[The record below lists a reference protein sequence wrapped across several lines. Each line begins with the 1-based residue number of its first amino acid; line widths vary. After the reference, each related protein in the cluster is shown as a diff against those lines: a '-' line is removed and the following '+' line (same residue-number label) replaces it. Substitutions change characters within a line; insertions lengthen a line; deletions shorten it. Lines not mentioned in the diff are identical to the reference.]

1 MTHDISRREL
11 LKAAGGLTFLALLPV
26 GRGLFALPPI
36 PAGDARPMGTA
47 PDPLLLFTATPY
59 VQPGPAGGPLIEGK
73 ESVIIAWQTEDR
85 QADFEVEYGP
95 TPQYGRRATVLSAR
109 RGGSSK
115 SESDA
120 RRNYAATL
128 TGLNLGTRF
137 HYRVRLADAAGSGRV
152 IAEGFGTTRKPR
164 GRAIRFVAFG
174 DNSYGEVGQRAVAYW
189 AYKSNPDFVMN
200 TGDNVY
206 EGGLDNEYQRYFF
219 PVYNAEIASAGVGAP
234 LLRSVPFYSV
244 LANHDVHG
252 KGPDGHPAADFDAS
266 PDALAYFT
274 NLYLPLNG
282 PPTPPQV
289 TPTAGDAVRIQE
301 FTTAA
306 GDRFPRMGNYSLDV
320 GDAHFLC
327 LDSNTY
333 IDPTNDGWRAYID
346 ADLGSTKAL
355 WKFVVYHHPA
365 FNVGTEHYTEQQMR
379 VLSPLF
385 EAHGVDFVLSGHEH
399 NYQRTRPLRFAPI
412 DVSKAANRSKKD
424 RRVPGRFTVDNA
436 FDGRT
441 RTRADGVQ
449 YITTGAGG
457 KHLYDATFTDAPD
470 MWLRDDDGRVAYV
483 ARMVTDRHSLSVFEI
498 DGAELIMT
506 QVDEWGREIDRIH
519 VTKSLAAA
527 RTSATGGP

>member
-1 MTHDISRREL
+1 VTHDISRREL

-26 GRGLFALPPI
+26 GRGLFVLPAL
-36 PAGDARPMGTA
+36 AGDARSIGGA

-59 VQPGPAGGPLIEGK
+59 VQPGAAGGPLVEGK
-73 ESVIIAWQTEDR
+73 ESVIVAWQTEDR
-85 QADFEVEYGP
+85 PADFEVEYGP
-95 TPQYGRRATVLSAR
+95 TPQYGRRATVQSTR
-109 RGGSSK
+109 RGGSTK

-120 RRNYAATL
+120 RRNYSATL
-128 TGLNLGTRF
+128 SGLNLGTRY
-137 HYRVRLADAAGSGRV
+137 HYRVRVVVGGQPARV
-152 IAEGFGTTRKPR
+152 IAEGYGTTRKPR

-189 AYKSNPDFVMN
+189 AYKANPDFVMN

-219 PVYNAEIASAGVGAP
+219 PVYNADIASAGVGAP

-244 LANHDVHG
+244 MANHDVHG

-266 PDALAYFT
+266 PDALAFFT

-282 PPTPPQV
+282 PAAPPQI
-289 TPTAGDAVRIQE
+289 TPTAGDPARIAE
-301 FTTAA
+301 FTAA
-306 GDRFPRMGNYSLDV
+306 ASGRFPRMGNYSVDI

-333 IDPTNDGWRAYID
+333 VDPTSDGWRAYID
-346 ADLGSTKAL
+346 ADLGGTTAI
-355 WKFVVYHHPA
+355 WKFVVYHHPP
-365 FNVGTEHYTEQQMR
+365 FNVGTEHYSEQQMR

-399 NYQRTRPLRFAPI
+399 NYQRTRPLRFAPT
-412 DVSKAANRSKKD
+412 DPSKAADRNGKD
-424 RRVPGRFTVDNA
+424 RRVPGRFTVDNS

-441 RTRADGVQ
+441 KTNAVGIQ

-457 KHLYDATFTDAPD
+457 KHLYDSTFTDAPD
-470 MWLRDDDGRVAYV
+470 TWLRADDGGVAYV
-483 ARMVTDRHSLSVFEI
+483 ARMITDRHSFTVIEI
-498 DGAELIMT
+498 DGADLT
-506 QVDEWGREIDRIH
+506 LAQVDEWGREIDKIH
-519 VTKSLAAA
+519 VTKSPAAA
-527 RTSATGGP
+527 RRTATGGR